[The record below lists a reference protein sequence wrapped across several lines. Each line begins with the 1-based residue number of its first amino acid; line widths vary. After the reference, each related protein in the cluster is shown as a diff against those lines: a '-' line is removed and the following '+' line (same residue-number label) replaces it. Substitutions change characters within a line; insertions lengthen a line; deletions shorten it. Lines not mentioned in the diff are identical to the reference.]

1 MPVESLIA
9 FTIALAIA
17 AALPGP
23 GIVGVVARSLGFGF
37 RAGLFMVFGLILGD
51 LTFLMAS
58 LFGLTLLAQ
67 QLGELFLL
75 VKLAGAAYLLYLGW
89 KLWRAPA
96 APIGTTAVAGLRE
109 PPLRSLASGLLL
121 TLGNPKTMVFYLAI
135 LPTVID
141 THGVTPLAV
150 VELAGIVVAVLLAVL
165 TVYVAAAARARRF
178 FTSSRAMRRLNRGS
192 GLIMIGAAAGVA
204 AS

>member
-1 MPVESLIA
+1 MPIESLLA
-9 FTIALAIA
+9 FALALGIA

-51 LTFLMAS
+51 LVFLMAS
-58 LFGLTLLAQ
+58 LFGLALLAQ
-67 QLGELFLL
+67 QLGDFFLV

-96 APIGTTAVAGLRE
+96 APIEAAAMAGLKE
-109 PPLRSLASGLLL
+109 QPLRSAISGLLL
-121 TLGNPKTMVFYLAI
+121 QLGNPKTMVFYLAI

-141 THGVTPLAV
+141 THGVTPLAAA
-150 VELAGIVVAVLLAVL
+150 ELASITTAVLLAVL
-165 TVYVAAAARARRF
+165 IVYVAAAARARRF
-178 FTSSRAMRRLNRGS
+178 FTSTKAMRRLNRGS
-192 GLIMIGAAAGVA
+192 GAIMIGAAAGVA

>member
-1 MPVESLIA
+1 MTIETLFA
-9 FTIALAIA
+9 FAIALAIA

-23 GIVGVVARSLGFGF
+23 GIVGIVARSLGFGF
-37 RAGLFMVFGLILGD
+37 RAAMFMVFGLILGD
-51 LTFLMAS
+51 LTFLTAS
-58 LFGLTLLAQ
+58 LFGLALLAH
-67 QLGELFLL
+67 QLGELFLV

-96 APIGTTAVAGLRE
+96 RPVGTEAATGLRE

-121 TLGNPKTMVFYLAI
+121 TLGNPKTMVLYLAI

-141 THGVTPLAV
+141 THGVTLTAAAELAAVAV
-150 VELAGIVVAVLLAVL
+150 VVLLAVL
-165 TVYVAAAARARRF
+165 SVYAAVAARARRF
-178 FTSSRAMRRLNRGS
+178 FTSSKAMQRLNRSTGV
-192 GLIMIGAAAGVA
+192 IMIGAAAGVA